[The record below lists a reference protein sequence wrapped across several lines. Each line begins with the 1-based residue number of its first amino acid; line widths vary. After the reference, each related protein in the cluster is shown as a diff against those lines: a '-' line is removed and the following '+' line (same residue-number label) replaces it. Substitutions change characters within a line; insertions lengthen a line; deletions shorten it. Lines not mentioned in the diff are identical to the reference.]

1 MSTEN
6 GLSATEI
13 FSDLPEGIAV
23 ATSALQQK
31 ANDVRATK
39 INWTSYLQ
47 VSRRS
52 S

>member
-1 MSTEN
+1 MSSG
-6 GLSATEI
+6 GLSAAEI
-13 FSDLPEGIAV
+13 FTDLPEGIAV

-47 VSRRS
+47 VGYI
-52 S
+52 